1 MYTLFKYKQFYI
13 LNSFK
18 GDFWSCVACFSIL
31 LDLDSFDDFFNF
43 LSTGSF
49 VHTEKDYAASI
60 PAFDFL
66 ARDLKIVQV
75 EQN

>member
-49 VHTEKDYAASI
+49 VHTEIMQPLFQHLIS
-60 PAFDFL
+60 L
-66 ARDLKIVQV
+66 LVTLKIVQV